1 MESDRSDR
9 AISMH
14 CPLCG
19 YTTAAVTLPLVTLD
33 RPTLRAALAKAQ
45 PWDAPQWDAALEPH
59 CPRRHH
65 SRLLL
70 DIAPLEQPE
79 ELPV

>member
-1 MESDRSDR
+1 MASQRSDR

-14 CPLCG
+14 CPVCG
-19 YTTAAVTLPLVTLD
+19 YVTAAVTLPLVTLD
-33 RPTLRAALAKAQ
+33 RPTLRAALANAR
-45 PWDAPQWDAALEPH
+45 PSDAPQWDAALEPH
-59 CPRRHH
+59 CPRCHH

-79 ELPV
+79 EVLA

>member
-1 MESDRSDR
+1 MESDSDR

-19 YTTAAVTLPLVTLD
+19 YTTAAVTLPVMTLD
-33 RPTLRAALAKAQ
+33 RPTLRAALANAR
-45 PWDAPQWDAALEPH
+45 PLDAPRWDAALEPH
-59 CPRRHH
+59 CPHCHH

-70 DIAPLEQPE
+70 DIAPLDRIPE
-79 ELPV
+79 PAPA